1 MSAYPPEAPV
11 PAAGGDA
18 IRERLRRL
26 GAGAGRPLGRPAPA
40 SRTGETAATA
50 PRPVISPGAAIT
62 PAAAGDGVEILR
74 AGFGPGHR
82 HGRCAVGDALRA
94 IDDGGDLGRTV
105 WLDTETTGLAG
116 GTGTYA
122 FLIGLAYWDGGQL
135 VVEQLLLRRLSG
147 ERRLLTVL
155 AERLAGARHL
165 VTFNGQR
172 FDWPII
178 EARFVLARQRPASF
192 DAHTDL
198 IYPARRLWHR
208 VLGTH
213 RLSTLEAEVL
223 GAPRSRDVPGWEIPG
238 IYVRYLRDT
247 DRAALDPILVH
258 NRADLLALVLLHG
271 EVSRI
276 LRAPLDAGVALDWEG
291 TGVLVGRRGAHAV
304 AIECFERA
312 MLGACEPGDRWR
324 VLQKLT
330 RAHRAA
336 GDPDGARRRWEA
348 EAGTWTRPDR
358 FRAHVLEEVAKAR
371 ARQHEIRGA
380 RAAVTEA
387 LSIVDGLLEESGS
400 LRAARAA
407 GMARLADRLRARLAR
422 LIERDREPSPGR
434 ETAGQHARRGA

>member
-1 MSAYPPEAPV
+1 MSAYQPEASNVAP
-11 PAAGGDA
+11 GGEA

-26 GAGAGRPLGRPAPA
+26 GAGATGRAPGRPASMP
-40 SRTGETAATA
+40 RTGETVATA
-50 PRPVISPGAAIT
+50 APPATSLETGLA
-62 PAAAGDGVEILR
+62 PAAVGDGVEILR

-82 HGRCAVGDALRA
+82 HGRCAVGNALRS
-94 IDDGGDLGRTV
+94 IDHGGDLGRTV

-122 FLIGLAYWDGGQL
+122 FLVGLAYCGGGQL

-147 ERRLLTVL
+147 ERRLLSVL

-178 EARFVLARQRPASF
+178 EARFILARQRPASF

-223 GAPRSRDVPGWEIPG
+223 GAPRNHDVPGWEIPG
-238 IYVRYLRDT
+238 IYIRYLRDT

-312 MLGACEPGDRWR
+312 MRDACEPGDRWR
-324 VLQKLT
+324 VLQKLA
-330 RAHRAA
+330 RAHRAVH
-336 GDPDGARRRWEA
+336 DPDGARRRWEA
-348 EAGTWTRPDR
+348 EAGTWMRPDR

-371 ARQHEIRGA
+371 TRQHDIRGA

-387 LSIVDGLLEESGS
+387 LSIVDELIDGTAGLHG
-400 LRAARAA
+400 APAA
-407 GMARLADRLRARLAR
+407 GVARLADRLRARLAR
-422 LIERDREPSPGR
+422 LVERDG
-434 ETAGQHARRGA
+434 